1 MAELE
6 LINVNKDYKLE
17 NKTKFTA
24 LTDINV
30 SFEKGELV
38 SIIGESGSGKST
50 LMNIIG
56 GLDSDYSGEIKID
69 GVNLKSFKEKQLD
82 DYRKKKIGFVFQSF
96 NLIPHLSILDNVTI
110 ALTLSNVKESVK
122 NAKAIELLS
131 KLGLKD
137 HIKKKPTQL
146 SGGQKQ
152 RVAIARAL
160 INDPDII
167 LADEPTGALDSE
179 TTIQILDI
187 LKNIADNENKLVI
200 MVTHSEKV
208 ASISSRVVEISDG
221 KIIRDQIKADY
232 TKNTKN
238 VAMTADKS
246 MHERQA
252 SVATPSANREI
263 CEVASRASGA
273 ELHESAKVVECD
285 GASKKHH
292 SSTITKKNKEGHLSF
307 FSALKLSFHNMWAS
321 KTKNI
326 LMAVGVSISLIA
338 LILMLSLGAGLTG
351 YINDTAQDYSNPN
364 YVTISKS
371 GYDKDG
377 NELEESA
384 NPMIPRMFET
394 SEVEEIANEL
404 NDYLSS
410 QGNEF
415 QIITSGESQ
424 NLTYGFNTVTM
435 GMGYIS
441 PILNAEQDSDNI
453 NQDGEE
459 SGDQTPSNPNDNK
472 EMILYTYTT
481 PPYYT
486 EENLLA
492 GTMSGKNEI
501 MLSSAAIDLFG
512 LEKAEDIENGD
523 YYVTLT
529 INMTYDDVLIS
540 IVKDVKVTAIVDVS
554 IFSGMMVMYIDYNF
568 LDECVIE
575 AQTNVGVQD
584 PSGLKPSLLFIETD
598 NEETTDLIN
607 SYIATNR
614 KDLSGSVEEQL
625 AAMFSEMMSTF
636 SIALAVIAG
645 ISLVVAL
652 IMILVVLYMSVSE
665 RTREIGVLKSIG
677 ARKKDIKLIFSTES
691 LLVGL
696 LSGIVGIILS
706 LVLGGILIVVFTA
719 LLGFAPIKMMWYYF
733 LEALAISIVISVLA
747 GLYPASKAAKL
758 DPVESLRHE

>member
-6 LINVNKDYKLE
+6 LINVYKDYKLE
-17 NKTKFTA
+17 NKSKFTA

-38 SIIGESGSGKST
+38 SIVGESGSGKST

-56 GLDSDYSGEIKID
+56 GLDSDYTGQIKID
-69 GVNLKSFKEKQLD
+69 GADLKSFKEKQLD

-122 NAKAIELLS
+122 NAKAIDILT

-179 TTIQILDI
+179 TTTQILDI
-187 LKNIADNENKLVI
+187 LKDIADNENKLVI

-208 ASISSRVVEISDG
+208 AKISSRIVEISDG
-221 KIIRDQIKADY
+221 KIIRDEKKSDY
-232 TKNTKN
+232 KKNPPKEKLIEN
-238 VAMTADKS
+238 VEQKESESTDKS
-246 MHERQA
+246 
-252 SVATPSANREI
+252 
-263 CEVASRASGA
+263 
-273 ELHESAKVVECD
+273 
-285 GASKKHH
+285 KKK
-292 SSTITKKNKEGHLSF
+292 SKEGHLSF
-307 FSALKLSFHNMWAS
+307 YSALKLSFHNMWAS

-338 LILMLSLGAGLTG
+338 LILMLSLGSGLTG
-351 YINDTAQDYSNPN
+351 YIDTLAQDYSNPN

-371 GYDKDG
+371 GYDRDG

-394 SEVEEIANEL
+394 SEIEEIAGYL
-404 NDYLSS
+404 NNYLQS
-410 QGNEF
+410 QNSDF
-415 QIITSGESQ
+415 QVITSGEEQ
-424 NLTYGFNTVTM
+424 NLTYGFSTVTM
-435 GMGYIS
+435 GMGYIYPYQPEVQPPQES
-441 PILNAEQDSDNI
+441 QGQEDTLAEETQVTGDEPSQ
-453 NQDGEE
+453 QDG
-459 SGDQTPSNPNDNK
+459 

-481 PPYYT
+481 PPYYS
-486 EENLLA
+486 EENLIA
-492 GTMSGKNEI
+492 GTMSGMDEI
-501 MLSSAAIDLFG
+501 MLSSAALEFLG
-512 LEKAEDIENGD
+512 LENAEDIENGD
-523 YYVTLT
+523 YYVTLS
-529 INMTYDDVLIS
+529 INMTYDNMLIR
-540 IVKDVKVTAIVDVS
+540 INKPVKVTAIIDVS
-554 IFSGMMVMYIDYNF
+554 VFSNMMVLYLSYDF
-568 LDECVIE
+568 LNECVME
-575 AQTNVGVQD
+575 AQINEGALPTGI
-584 PSGLKPSLLFIETD
+584 KPSLLFIETD
-598 NEETTDLIN
+598 SKDTTDLIN
-607 SYIATNR
+607 NYISTNR

-625 AAMFSEMMSTF
+625 ASMFSEMMSTF
-636 SIALAVIAG
+636 SIGLAIISS
-645 ISLVVAL
+645 ISLLVAL

-696 LSGIVGIILS
+696 LSGLTGIILA
-706 LVLGGILIVVFTA
+706 LAIGGILIVILTA
-719 LLGFAPIKMMWYYF
+719 VLGFAPISMMWYYF
-733 LEALAISIVISVLA
+733 VIALVISVVISVIA

>member
-6 LINVNKDYKLE
+6 LKNVNKDYKLE

-69 GVNLKSFKEKQLD
+69 GVDLKSFKEKQLD

-122 NAKAIELLS
+122 NAKAIELLT

-187 LKNIADNENKLVI
+187 LKDIADNENKLVI

-208 ASISSRVVEISDG
+208 ASISSRIVEISDG
-221 KIIRDQIKADY
+221 KIIRDQKRADY
-232 TKNTKN
+232 VKNTKK
-238 VAMTADKS
+238 VAMTADES
-246 MHERQA
+246 MDERQA
-252 SVATPSANREI
+252 SVAKPSANREI

-273 ELHESAKVVECD
+273 ELHESAQAVECD
-285 GASKKHH
+285 GANKKSQSSKKV
-292 SSTITKKNKEGHLSF
+292 KKNKEGHLSF
-307 FSALKLSFHNMWAS
+307 ISALKLSFHNMWAS

-338 LILMLSLGAGLTG
+338 LILMLSLGSGLTG

-364 YVTISKS
+364 FVTISKS
-371 GYDKDG
+371 GYDRDG
-377 NELEESA
+377 NELEEGA

-394 SEVEEIANEL
+394 SEVEEIASEINS
-404 NDYLSS
+404 YLSS
-410 QGNEF
+410 QGNDF
-415 QIITSGESQ
+415 QIITSGENQ
-424 NLTYGFNTVTM
+424 NLTYGFSTVTM
-435 GMGYIS
+435 SMGYIS
-441 PILNAEQDSDNI
+441 PVQNS
-453 NQDGEE
+453 GEE
-459 SGDQTPSNPNDNK
+459 QTPTNPTANQ

-481 PPYYT
+481 PPYYSD
-486 EENLLA
+486 ENLIA
-492 GTMSGKNEI
+492 GTMSGMDEI
-501 MLSSAAIDLFG
+501 MLSSAAIDFLG
-512 LEKAEDIENGD
+512 LETAEDIENGD

-554 IFSGMMVMYIDYNF
+554 IFSGMMVMYIDYDF
-568 LDECVIE
+568 LDACVAE
-575 AQTNVGVQD
+575 AQTNAGVQD

-598 NEETTDLIN
+598 GEETTDLIN
-607 SYIATNR
+607 SYISANR

-706 LVLGGILIVVFTA
+706 LVLGGILSAVFTA
-719 LLGFAPIKMMWYYF
+719 ILSFAPIRMMWYYF

>member
-6 LINVNKDYKLE
+6 LINVYKDYKLE
-17 NKTKFTA
+17 NKSKFTA

-38 SIIGESGSGKST
+38 SIVGESGSGKST

-56 GLDSDYSGEIKID
+56 GLDSDYTGQIKID
-69 GVNLKSFKEKQLD
+69 GVDLKSFKEKQLD

-122 NAKAIELLS
+122 NAKAIDILT

-167 LADEPTGALDSE
+167 LADEPTGALDNE
-179 TTIQILDI
+179 TTTQILDI
-187 LKNIADNENKLVI
+187 LKDIADNENKLVI

-208 ASISSRVVEISDG
+208 AKISSRIVEISDG
-221 KIIRDQIKADY
+221 KIIRDEKKSDY
-232 TKNTKN
+232 KKNPPKEKLIEN
-238 VAMTADKS
+238 VEQEESETADKS
-246 MHERQA
+246 
-252 SVATPSANREI
+252 
-263 CEVASRASGA
+263 
-273 ELHESAKVVECD
+273 
-285 GASKKHH
+285 KKK
-292 SSTITKKNKEGHLSF
+292 SKEGHLSF
-307 FSALKLSFHNMWAS
+307 YSALKLSFHNMWAS

-338 LILMLSLGAGLTG
+338 LILMLSLGSGLTG
-351 YINDTAQDYSNPN
+351 YIDTLAQDYSNPN

-371 GYDKDG
+371 GYDRDG
-377 NELEESA
+377 NGLEESA

-394 SEVEEIANEL
+394 SEIEEIAGDL
-404 NDYLSS
+404 NNYLQS
-410 QGNEF
+410 QNSDF
-415 QIITSGESQ
+415 QVITSGEEQ
-424 NLTYGFNTVTM
+424 NLTYGFSTVTM
-435 GMGYIS
+435 GMGYIY
-441 PILNAEQDSDNI
+441 PYQPEVQPPQEGQGQEDTLAEETQVPGDEPSQ
-453 NQDGEE
+453 QDG
-459 SGDQTPSNPNDNK
+459 

-481 PPYYT
+481 PPYYS
-486 EENLLA
+486 EENLIA
-492 GTMSGKNEI
+492 GTMSGMDEI
-501 MLSSAAIDLFG
+501 MLSSAALEFLG
-512 LEKAEDIENGD
+512 LENAEDIENGD
-523 YYVTLT
+523 YYVTLS
-529 INMTYDDVLIS
+529 INMTYDNMLIR
-540 IVKDVKVTAIVDVS
+540 INKPVKVTAIIDVS
-554 IFSGMMVMYIDYNF
+554 VFSNMMVLYLSYDYEGA
-568 LDECVIE
+568 LPTGI
-575 AQTNVGVQD
+575 
-584 PSGLKPSLLFIETD
+584 KPSLLFIETD
-598 NEETTDLIN
+598 SKDTTDLIN
-607 SYIATNR
+607 NYISTNR

-625 AAMFSEMMSTF
+625 ASMFSEMMSTF
-636 SIALAVIAG
+636 SIGLAIISS
-645 ISLVVAL
+645 ISLLVAL

-696 LSGIVGIILS
+696 LSGLTGIILA
-706 LVLGGILIVVFTA
+706 LAIGGILIVILTA
-719 LLGFAPIKMMWYYF
+719 VLGFAPISMMWYYF
-733 LEALAISIVISVLA
+733 VIALVISVVISVIA

>member
-6 LINVNKDYKLE
+6 LINVYKDYKLE
-17 NKTKFTA
+17 NKSKFTA

-38 SIIGESGSGKST
+38 SIVGESGSGKST

-56 GLDSDYSGEIKID
+56 GLDSDYTGQIKID
-69 GVNLKSFKEKQLD
+69 GVDLKSFKEKQLD

-122 NAKAIELLS
+122 NAKAIDILT

-167 LADEPTGALDSE
+167 LADEPTGALDNE
-179 TTIQILDI
+179 TTTQILDI
-187 LKNIADNENKLVI
+187 LKDIADNENKLVI

-208 ASISSRVVEISDG
+208 AKISSRIVEISDG
-221 KIIRDQIKADY
+221 KIIRDEKKSDY
-232 TKNTKN
+232 KKNPPKEKLIEN
-238 VAMTADKS
+238 VEQEESETADKS
-246 MHERQA
+246 
-252 SVATPSANREI
+252 
-263 CEVASRASGA
+263 
-273 ELHESAKVVECD
+273 
-285 GASKKHH
+285 KKK
-292 SSTITKKNKEGHLSF
+292 SKEGHLSF
-307 FSALKLSFHNMWAS
+307 YSALKLSFHNMWAS

-338 LILMLSLGAGLTG
+338 LILMLSLGSGLTG
-351 YINDTAQDYSNPN
+351 YIDTLAQDYSNPN

-371 GYDKDG
+371 GYDRDG
-377 NELEESA
+377 NGLEESA

-394 SEVEEIANEL
+394 SEIEEIAGDL
-404 NDYLSS
+404 NNYLQS
-410 QGNEF
+410 QNSDF
-415 QIITSGESQ
+415 QVITSGEEQ
-424 NLTYGFNTVTM
+424 NLTYGFSTVTM
-435 GMGYIS
+435 GMGYIY
-441 PILNAEQDSDNI
+441 PYQPEVQPPQEGQGQEDTLAEETQVPGDEPSQ
-453 NQDGEE
+453 QDG
-459 SGDQTPSNPNDNK
+459 

-481 PPYYT
+481 PPYYS
-486 EENLLA
+486 EENLIA
-492 GTMSGKNEI
+492 GTMSGMDEI
-501 MLSSAAIDLFG
+501 MLSSAALEFLG
-512 LEKAEDIENGD
+512 LENAEDIENGD
-523 YYVTLT
+523 YYVTLS
-529 INMTYDDVLIS
+529 INMTYDNMLIR
-540 IVKDVKVTAIVDVS
+540 INKPVKVTAIIDVS
-554 IFSGMMVMYIDYNF
+554 VFSNMMVLYLSYDF
-568 LDECVIE
+568 LNECVME
-575 AQTNVGVQD
+575 AQIDEGALPTGI
-584 PSGLKPSLLFIETD
+584 KPSLLFIETD
-598 NEETTDLIN
+598 SKDTTDLIN
-607 SYIATNR
+607 NYISTNR

-625 AAMFSEMMSTF
+625 ASMFSEMMSTF
-636 SIALAVIAG
+636 SIGLAIISS
-645 ISLVVAL
+645 ISLLVAL

-696 LSGIVGIILS
+696 LSGLTGIILA
-706 LVLGGILIVVFTA
+706 LAIGGILIVILTA
-719 LLGFAPIKMMWYYF
+719 VLGFAPISMMWYYF
-733 LEALAISIVISVLA
+733 VIALVISVVISVIA

>member
-6 LINVNKDYKLE
+6 LINVYKDYKLE
-17 NKTKFTA
+17 NKSKFTA

-38 SIIGESGSGKST
+38 SIVGESGSGKST

-56 GLDSDYSGEIKID
+56 GLDSDYTGQIKID
-69 GVNLKSFKEKQLD
+69 GADLKSFKEKQLD

-122 NAKAIELLS
+122 NAKAIDILT

-179 TTIQILDI
+179 TTTQILDI
-187 LKNIADNENKLVI
+187 LKDIADNENKLVI

-208 ASISSRVVEISDG
+208 AKISSRIVEISDG
-221 KIIRDQIKADY
+221 KIIRDEKKSDY
-232 TKNTKN
+232 KKNPPKEKLIEN
-238 VAMTADKS
+238 VEQEESETADKS
-246 MHERQA
+246 
-252 SVATPSANREI
+252 
-263 CEVASRASGA
+263 
-273 ELHESAKVVECD
+273 
-285 GASKKHH
+285 KKK
-292 SSTITKKNKEGHLSF
+292 SKEGHLSF
-307 FSALKLSFHNMWAS
+307 YSALKLSFHNMWAS

-338 LILMLSLGAGLTG
+338 LILMLSLGSGLTG
-351 YINDTAQDYSNPN
+351 YIDTLAQDYSNPN

-371 GYDKDG
+371 GYDRDG

-394 SEVEEIANEL
+394 SEIEEIAGDL
-404 NDYLSS
+404 NNYLQS
-410 QGNEF
+410 QNSDF
-415 QIITSGESQ
+415 QVITSGEEQ
-424 NLTYGFNTVTM
+424 NLTYGFSTVTM
-435 GMGYIS
+435 GMGYIYPYQPEVQPPQES
-441 PILNAEQDSDNI
+441 QGQEDTLAEETQVPGDEPSQ
-453 NQDGEE
+453 QDG
-459 SGDQTPSNPNDNK
+459 

-481 PPYYT
+481 PPYYS
-486 EENLLA
+486 EENLIA
-492 GTMSGKNEI
+492 GTMSGMDEI
-501 MLSSAAIDLFG
+501 MLSSAALEFLG
-512 LEKAEDIENGD
+512 LENAEDIENGD
-523 YYVTLT
+523 YYVTLS
-529 INMTYDDVLIS
+529 INMTYDNMLIR
-540 IVKDVKVTAIVDVS
+540 INKPVKVTAIIDVS
-554 IFSGMMVMYIDYNF
+554 VFSNMMVMYLSYDF
-568 LDECVIE
+568 LNTCVME
-575 AQTNVGVQD
+575 AQINEGALPTGI
-584 PSGLKPSLLFIETD
+584 KPSLLFIETD
-598 NEETTDLIN
+598 SKDTTDLIN
-607 SYIATNR
+607 NYISTNR

-625 AAMFSEMMSTF
+625 ASMFSEMMSTF
-636 SIALAVIAG
+636 SIGLAIISS
-645 ISLVVAL
+645 ISLLVAL

-696 LSGIVGIILS
+696 LSGLTGIILA
-706 LVLGGILIVVFTA
+706 LAIGGVLIAILTA
-719 LLGFAPIKMMWYYF
+719 VLGFAPISMMWYYF
-733 LEALAISIVISVLA
+733 VIALVISIVISVLA

>member
-6 LINVNKDYKLE
+6 LKNVNKDYKLE

-24 LTDINV
+24 LTEINV

-69 GVNLKSFKEKQLD
+69 GLDLKSFKEKQLD

-122 NAKAIELLS
+122 NAKAIEILT

-179 TTIQILDI
+179 TTTQILDI
-187 LKNIADNENKLVI
+187 LKDIADNENKLVI

-208 ASISSRVVEISDG
+208 ASISSRIVEISDG
-221 KIIRDQIKADY
+221 KIIRDEYKKDYVKNQPQEKLVSEKNEVDLEEIAD
-232 TKNTKN
+232 TK
-238 VAMTADKS
+238 DKK
-246 MHERQA
+246 
-252 SVATPSANREI
+252 PN
-263 CEVASRASGA
+263 
-273 ELHESAKVVECD
+273 K
-285 GASKKHH
+285 
-292 SSTITKKNKEGHLSF
+292 KEGHLSF
-307 FSALKLSFHNMWAS
+307 ISALKLSFHNMWAS

-338 LILMLSLGAGLTG
+338 LILMLSLGSGLTG

-364 YVTISKS
+364 FVTISKS
-371 GYDKDG
+371 EYDRDG

-394 SEVEEIANEL
+394 SEVEEIASEL
-404 NDYLSS
+404 NGYLSS
-410 QGNEF
+410 QGNDF
-415 QIITSGESQ
+415 QIITSGENQ
-424 NLTYGFNTVTM
+424 NLTYGFSTVTM

-441 PILNAEQDSDNI
+441 PIQNAGQGGD
-453 NQDGEE
+453 E
-459 SGDQTPSNPNDNK
+459 SGNEDQTPIDPTANQ

-481 PPYYT
+481 PPYYSD
-486 EENLLA
+486 ENLIA
-492 GTMSGKNEI
+492 GTMSGMDEI
-501 MLSSAAIDLFG
+501 MLSSAAIDFLG
-512 LEKAEDIENGD
+512 LETAENIENGD

-554 IFSGMMVMYIDYNF
+554 IFSGMMVMYIDYDF
-568 LDECVIE
+568 LDACVAE
-575 AQTNVGVQD
+575 AQTNAGVQD

-598 NEETTDLIN
+598 GEETTDLIN
-607 SYIATNR
+607 SYISANR

-691 LLVGL
+691 LLVGM
-696 LSGIVGIILS
+696 LSGVVGIILS
-706 LVLGGILIVVFTA
+706 LVLGGILSAVFTA
-719 LLGFAPIKMMWYYF
+719 ILGFAPIRMMWYYF

>member
-6 LINVNKDYKLE
+6 LINVYKDYKLE
-17 NKTKFTA
+17 NKSKFTA

-38 SIIGESGSGKST
+38 SIVGESGSGKST

-56 GLDSDYSGEIKID
+56 GLDSDYTGQIKID
-69 GVNLKSFKEKQLD
+69 GVDLKSFKEKQLD

-122 NAKAIELLS
+122 NAKAIDILT

-179 TTIQILDI
+179 TTTQILDI
-187 LKNIADNENKLVI
+187 LKDIADNENKLVI

-208 ASISSRVVEISDG
+208 AKISSRIVEISDG
-221 KIIRDQIKADY
+221 KIIRDEKKSDY
-232 TKNTKN
+232 KKNPPKEKLIEN
-238 VAMTADKS
+238 VEQEESETADKS
-246 MHERQA
+246 
-252 SVATPSANREI
+252 
-263 CEVASRASGA
+263 
-273 ELHESAKVVECD
+273 
-285 GASKKHH
+285 KKK
-292 SSTITKKNKEGHLSF
+292 SKEGHLSF
-307 FSALKLSFHNMWAS
+307 YSALKLSFHNMWAS

-338 LILMLSLGAGLTG
+338 LILMLSLGSGLTG
-351 YINDTAQDYSNPN
+351 YIDTLAQDYSNPN

-371 GYDKDG
+371 GYDRDG

-394 SEVEEIANEL
+394 SEIEEIAGDL
-404 NDYLSS
+404 NNYLQS
-410 QGNEF
+410 QNSDF
-415 QIITSGESQ
+415 QVITSGEEQ
-424 NLTYGFNTVTM
+424 NLTYGFSTVTM
-435 GMGYIS
+435 GMGYIYPYQPEVQPPQES
-441 PILNAEQDSDNI
+441 QGQEDTLAEETQVPGDEPSQ
-453 NQDGEE
+453 QDG
-459 SGDQTPSNPNDNK
+459 

-481 PPYYT
+481 PPYYS
-486 EENLLA
+486 EENLIA
-492 GTMSGKNEI
+492 GTMSGMDEI
-501 MLSSAAIDLFG
+501 MLSSAALEFLG
-512 LEKAEDIENGD
+512 LENAEDIENGD
-523 YYVTLT
+523 YYVTLS
-529 INMTYDDVLIS
+529 INMTYDNMLIR
-540 IVKDVKVTAIVDVS
+540 INKPVKVTAIIDVS
-554 IFSGMMVMYIDYNF
+554 VFSNMMVLYLSYDF
-568 LDECVIE
+568 LNECVME
-575 AQTNVGVQD
+575 AQINEGALPTGI
-584 PSGLKPSLLFIETD
+584 KPSLLFIETD
-598 NEETTDLIN
+598 SKDTTDLIN
-607 SYIATNR
+607 DYISSNR

-625 AAMFSEMMSTF
+625 ASMFSEMMSTF
-636 SIALAVIAG
+636 SIGLAIISS
-645 ISLVVAL
+645 ISLLVAL

-696 LSGIVGIILS
+696 LSGLTGIILA
-706 LVLGGILIVVFTA
+706 LAIGGVLIAILTA
-719 LLGFAPIKMMWYYF
+719 VLGFAPISMMWYYF
-733 LEALAISIVISVLA
+733 VIALVISIVISVLA

>member
-6 LINVNKDYKLE
+6 LINVYKDYKLE
-17 NKTKFTA
+17 NKSKFTA

-38 SIIGESGSGKST
+38 SIVGESGSGKST

-56 GLDSDYSGEIKID
+56 GLDSDYTGQIKID
-69 GVNLKSFKEKQLD
+69 GADLKSFKEKQLD

-122 NAKAIELLS
+122 NAKAIDILT

-179 TTIQILDI
+179 TTTQILDI
-187 LKNIADNENKLVI
+187 LKDIADNENKLVI

-208 ASISSRVVEISDG
+208 AKISSRIVEISDG
-221 KIIRDQIKADY
+221 KIIRDEKKSDY
-232 TKNTKN
+232 KKNPPKEKLIEN
-238 VAMTADKS
+238 VEQEESETADKS
-246 MHERQA
+246 
-252 SVATPSANREI
+252 
-263 CEVASRASGA
+263 
-273 ELHESAKVVECD
+273 
-285 GASKKHH
+285 KKK
-292 SSTITKKNKEGHLSF
+292 SKEGHLSF
-307 FSALKLSFHNMWAS
+307 YSALKLSFHNMWAS

-338 LILMLSLGAGLTG
+338 LILMLSLGSGLTG
-351 YINDTAQDYSNPN
+351 YIDTLAQDYSNPN

-371 GYDKDG
+371 GYDRDG

-394 SEVEEIANEL
+394 SEIEEIAGDL
-404 NDYLSS
+404 NNYLQS
-410 QGNEF
+410 QNSDF
-415 QIITSGESQ
+415 QVITSGEEQ
-424 NLTYGFNTVTM
+424 NLTYGFSTVTM
-435 GMGYIS
+435 GMGYIY
-441 PILNAEQDSDNI
+441 PYQPEVQPPQEGQGQEDTLAEETQVPGDEPSQ
-453 NQDGEE
+453 QDG
-459 SGDQTPSNPNDNK
+459 

-481 PPYYT
+481 PPYYS
-486 EENLLA
+486 EENLIA
-492 GTMSGKNEI
+492 GTMSGMDEI
-501 MLSSAAIDLFG
+501 MLSSAALEFLG
-512 LEKAEDIENGD
+512 LENAEDIENGD
-523 YYVTLT
+523 YYVTLS
-529 INMTYDDVLIS
+529 INMTYDNMLIR
-540 IVKDVKVTAIVDVS
+540 INKPVKVTAIIDVS
-554 IFSGMMVMYIDYNF
+554 VFSNMMVLYLSYDF
-568 LDECVIE
+568 LNECVME
-575 AQTNVGVQD
+575 AQINEGALPTGI
-584 PSGLKPSLLFIETD
+584 KPSLLFIETD
-598 NEETTDLIN
+598 SKDTTDLIN
-607 SYIATNR
+607 NYISTNR

-625 AAMFSEMMSTF
+625 ASMFSEMMSTF
-636 SIALAVIAG
+636 SIGLAIISS
-645 ISLVVAL
+645 ISLLVAL

-696 LSGIVGIILS
+696 LSGLTGIILA
-706 LVLGGILIVVFTA
+706 LAIGGILIVILTA
-719 LLGFAPIKMMWYYF
+719 VLGFAPISMMWYYF
-733 LEALAISIVISVLA
+733 VIALVISIVISVLA